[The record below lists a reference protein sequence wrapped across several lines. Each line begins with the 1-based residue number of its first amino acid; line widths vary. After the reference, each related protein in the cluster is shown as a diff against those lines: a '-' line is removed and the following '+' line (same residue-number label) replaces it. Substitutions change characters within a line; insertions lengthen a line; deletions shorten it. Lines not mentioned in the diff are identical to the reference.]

1 MMKSDSTITTADA
14 LYEALME
21 VETTGAFAA
30 GGKLEGCPLP
40 GLVVEGVGA
49 IALPLQPDQAES
61 LAKHSVQAPFG
72 RGADTVVDTAVRLC
86 RQIEPAKI
94 QLGAAWN
101 AYIQKRAAAYVDQL
115 GVSNDNVEAR
125 LYKLVLYEEGGFFK
139 SHKDTEKEPGM
150 FGSLVVQ
157 LPAKHDAGTLA
168 VRHRGEEKLF
178 DFSNDSDSYF
188 YAAAFYTDCKHEL
201 HPVKNGTRLCLLY
214 NLVRVG
220 GDGPLPSLA
229 EHDALCD
236 TLLQIAY
243 QWENDENPPEKLCLA
258 LDHEYTSANLA
269 FRNLKGADK
278 ARVDALL
285 KSNGFEL
292 HLALVEKYMKGT
304 PMYERNYRY
313 KRYEYDSDNDGGYGQ
328 RGKHYEM
335 EDCFESST
343 TVLEWVGVPDSD
355 EDIVSMTTS
364 TWKTRC
370 STVKN
375 YLIPMPIR
383 MKKILRITW
392 AIIVQHWNTGIV
404 VPCWSSGHT
413 RRTRLY
419 FIPHM
424 RQSARGLMAVDTLR
438 IQLLTSLTIDGEMMN

>member
-1 MMKSDSTITTADA
+1 MKSDSTITTADA

-285 KSNGFEL
+285 KSNGFDL
-292 HLALVEKYMKGT
+292 HLALVQKYMKGT
-304 PMYERNYRY
+304 PVYERNYRY
-313 KRYEYDSDNDGGYGQ
+313 KRYEYDSDDDGGYGQ

-355 EDIVSMTTS
+355 EDIDLDDDIDLEDAMLNGEELFDTDANPDEEDFEDYMGNYGPTLEHWYRRAVLVIWPHT
-364 TWKTRC
+364 KNP
-370 STVKN
+370 TVFHSPHASK
-375 YLIPMPIR
+375 R
-383 MKKILRITW
+383 
-392 AIIVQHWNTGIV
+392 Q
-404 VPCWSSGHT
+404 
-413 RRTRLY
+413 RTNGGRNSENSV
-419 FIPHM
+419 I
-424 RQSARGLMAVDTLR
+424 D
-438 IQLLTSLTIDGEMMN
+438 LTDD